1 MARGA
6 GRVAGR
12 RSWRK
17 KRMSKRAK
25 ITEKS
30 SSDSP
35 LQPVPSERRSGA
47 HDGVKVP
54 AHLLFRKK
62 LSLVVWKPH
71 GILNEAI
78 VNEIVAFIETAERR
92 ALKPFNRFTD
102 LSAPALDAVDL
113 NFKFVFQVALFRRIS
128 AGPKPPV
135 KSAFYVT
142 SPAASHY
149 AKLHA
154 MLTDYSPLDVSVH
167 TDLAA
172 AAKWLGVPV
181 DALTIS

>member
-1 MARGA
+1 M
-6 GRVAGR
+6 
-12 RSWRK
+12 SERK
-17 KRMSKRAK
+17 KTTK
-25 ITEKS
+25 TN
-30 SSDSP
+30 SP
-35 LQPVPSERRSGA
+35 LPHAQSKGSAAAGNI
-47 HDGVKVP
+47 VKFP
-54 AHLLFRKK
+54 PHLLFRKE

-102 LSAPALDAVDL
+102 LSAPALDMVDL
-113 NFKFVFQVALFRRIS
+113 NFNFVFQIALFRRIS

-172 AAKWLGVPV
+172 AAGWLGVPV
-181 DALTIS
+181 EALTIS